1 MQSIRPSSF
10 DGFQPRSLPTPVSQ
24 NAPVS
29 QVSPSPQES
38 QQLAEDF
45 RPSQVPLSV
54 SAHHLLSGPPDLPA
68 QGSPSPSDPARPSEV
83 EDSVTPV
90 LSSDPIRSKDP
101 HIVVSRDGEPISVA
115 NWPTSP
121 ERLRRPT
128 YWGILF
134 TAGGT
139 ILTFAPVAFLV
150 LAALAAQL
158 HNEPTGS
165 RLGKNAE
172 TFTQL
177 GPTIFPILFAAIAG
191 QALKNAARYVA
202 EGGAQL
208 GTLELLM
215 ASQTVWGTFE
225 SQVLLR
231 KLTAVGAHL
240 FILWALSP
248 IGGQASLRI
257 LGKSTATIT
266 NTSSLAYLPTGMMNV
281 QQYDSSS
288 FATGSGSANGGQ
300 AANTLYNAALLAPAT
315 DKSGPQDIWGNIRIP
330 WIEQLNGSTADS
342 NGWMAISAADM
353 KSPDNFTSLV
363 GLPVVGLPSTANA
376 SSFSMQSA
384 YLSLDCTEQYNA
396 SYDASWWR
404 THLGVVWN
412 STGGNGTF
420 QQPYEDPFVFT
431 SFYLDSVSPQM
442 EKRVDALLSN
452 QTASNSTDPDFHY
465 KRNVMFGTWDEYAT
479 SVYIRNCSVS
489 QTYVESYVNCTRG
502 ACAVTKMRPSV
513 EYGALNPNLT
523 VLEQTTQL
531 YNMFRQMSFSLDQG
545 HPGDVQPTTLY
556 IQGLPAPY
564 VSYGQTLPN
573 TILDIPYDT
582 FNVRLGSLMN
592 TYWQLGISP
601 QSFTGDLGPPE
612 KYLSDNST
620 DILVQGL
627 FNGVPASATVFTY
640 YEIYVCNYVWLAV
653 LIACSVVL
661 LLTGIVGSVLK
672 ALCRS
677 PEMMGYVA
685 SMTYDNPFMK
695 LPPGG
700 SALGAM
706 ERARLLR
713 RVRVRVGDVEKNNDV
728 GHVAF
733 ACIEDSV
740 PKDTNDTVGKL
751 RRDKTY
757 L

>member
-1 MQSIRPSSF
+1 
-10 DGFQPRSLPTPVSQ
+10 
-24 NAPVS
+24 
-29 QVSPSPQES
+29 
-38 QQLAEDF
+38 
-45 RPSQVPLSV
+45 
-54 SAHHLLSGPPDLPA
+54 
-68 QGSPSPSDPARPSEV
+68 
-83 EDSVTPV
+83 
-90 LSSDPIRSKDP
+90 
-101 HIVVSRDGEPISVA
+101 
-115 NWPTSP
+115 
-121 ERLRRPT
+121 
-128 YWGILF
+128 
-134 TAGGT
+134 
-139 ILTFAPVAFLV
+139 
-150 LAALAAQL
+150 
-158 HNEPTGS
+158 S
-165 RLGKNAE
+165 RLGRNVE

-177 GPTIFPILFAAIAG
+177 GPTVFPILFAAIAG
-191 QALKNAARYVA
+191 QALKNTARYVA
-202 EGGAQL
+202 EGGAQV

-225 SQVLLR
+225 SQVLMR

-266 NTSSLAYLPTGMMNV
+266 NISSLAYLPTGMMNV
-281 QQYDSSS
+281 EQYNTAS
-288 FATGSGSANGGQ
+288 FASGDSANEGQ
-300 AANTLYNAALLAPAT
+300 ATNTLYNAALLAPAK
-315 DKSGPQDIWGNIRIP
+315 DKSGSQDIWGNIRIP

-342 NGWMAISAADM
+342 DGWMAIPAADM

-363 GLPVVGLPSTANA
+363 GLPVVGLPDTANA

-396 SYDASWWR
+396 SYDGSWWR

-420 QQPYEDPFVFT
+420 QQPYEDPSVFT
-431 SFYLDSVSPQM
+431 SFYLDSGYES
-442 EKRVDALLSN
+442 
-452 QTASNSTDPDFHY
+452 
-465 KRNVMFGTWDEYAT
+465 

-489 QTYVESYVNCTRG
+489 QIYVESYVNCTSG
-502 ACAVTKMRPSV
+502 ACAVTKMRPSM

-523 VLEQTTQL
+523 VLEQNTQL
-531 YNMFRQMSFSLDQG
+531 YNMFRQMGFSLDQG
-545 HPGDVQPTTLY
+545 HQADVQPTTLY

-564 VSYGQTLPN
+564 VSHGQSLPN
-573 TILDIPYDT
+573 SILDVPYDT
-582 FNVRLGSLMN
+582 FNVRLGSLLN

-601 QSFTGDLGPPE
+601 QSFTGGLGSPE

-620 DILVQGL
+620 DIFVQNL
-627 FNGVPASATVFTY
+627 FNGVPANATVFTY
-640 YEIYVCNYVWLAV
+640 YEIYVCNYVWLAI

-661 LLTGIVGSVLK
+661 LLTGIVGLILK
-672 ALCRS
+672 AFCRS

-685 SMTYDNPFMK
+685 SMTYDNPHMK

-713 RVRVRVGDVEKNNDV
+713 RVRVRIGDVEKNSDV

-733 ACIEDSV
+733 AYIEHLES
-740 PKDTNDTVGKL
+740 KDTDDTVGKL
-751 RRDKTY
+751 RRDKRY